1 LPILDRAR
9 DCYRRSFGLKVFFQ
23 DGRAMR
29 PWAARLGEWNR
40 IARTGRCG
48 RRAAAPRADLQTP
61 GAAATAERML
71 AVGGGLAGAAARWD
85 RDCASR
91 NMDHMIWSIDVNG
104 STMST
109 ETDETVINVTA
120 FKSQCLALIDAV
132 AQGKV
137 DRVVLTRHGRPV
149 AALVPFDR
157 PLPDLWGALRGSVT
171 VMPGTDLTSGTGE
184 VWEAEI

>member
-1 LPILDRAR
+1 
-9 DCYRRSFGLKVFFQ
+9 
-23 DGRAMR
+23 
-29 PWAARLGEWNR
+29 
-40 IARTGRCG
+40 
-48 RRAAAPRADLQTP
+48 
-61 GAAATAERML
+61 
-71 AVGGGLAGAAARWD
+71 
-85 RDCASR
+85 
-91 NMDHMIWSIDVNG
+91 MDHMIWSIDVNG